1 MRLPRLFSRVAPP
14 PVITTADAEALEI
27 RALVQHGAA
36 FALDVDM
43 KLPASGVTALFGA
56 SGCGKTTLLRAVA
69 GLTRPRPGRINVA
82 GQVWQDDA
90 AGVWLS
96 THRRPLGMVFQEASL
111 FAHLDVQG
119 NLDYGRRR
127 IAPEE
132 QRIALEHAI
141 ELLGIAHLL
150 ARRPAQLSGGERQR
164 VAIARALAA
173 SPRLLLMDEPLAAL
187 DEARKAE
194 LLPYFERLQRE
205 LALPILYVSH
215 SLDEVARLAQHI
227 VLMEAGKV
235 LAHGAAG
242 EVLTRLDLPLARSE
256 AAGSV
261 VEGVV
266 ERLDTGDGLLDVRL
280 AGGALLHCLPRRT
293 GAPPVVGQ
301 RLRLRI
307 SARDVSISL
316 APLAGSSILNSVSA
330 RVLEL
335 AELDAAQALVVLD
348 AGAGARLLVRLTR
361 RSVAA
366 LQLAV
371 GQQVC
376 AHIKAVAVLG

>member
-1 MRLPRLFSRVAPP
+1 MTQSQTPP
-14 PVITTADAEALEI
+14 ESTLEI
-27 RALVQHGAA
+27 RAVVQRGAD
-36 FALDVDM
+36 FCLDVDVA
-43 KLPASGVTALFGA
+43 LPASGVTALFGV

-69 GLTRPRPGRINVA
+69 GLERPRPGRIAVA

-90 AGVWLS
+90 AGVWLP

-132 QRIALEHAI
+132 RRIALEHAI
-141 ELLGIAHLL
+141 DLLGIGHLL

-194 LLPYFERLQRE
+194 LLPYFERLQRA
-205 LALPILYVSH
+205 LSLPILYVSH
-215 SLDEVARLAQHI
+215 ALDEVVRLADTI
-227 VLMEAGKV
+227 VLMEGGHV
-235 LAHGAAG
+235 RAHGAAG
-242 EVLTRLDLPLARSE
+242 EVMTRLELPLARSE

-280 AGGALLHCLPRRT
+280 AGGALLHCLPRT
-293 GAPPVVGQ
+293 GGAPPAVGQ
-301 RLRLRI
+301 RLRLRVA
-307 SARDVSISL
+307 ARDVSISL
-316 APLAGSSILNSVSA
+316 APLQESSILNSVPA
-330 RVLEL
+330 RVAEL
-335 AELDAAQALVVLD
+335 TDLDAAQALAVLD
-348 AGAGARLLVRLTR
+348 AGGGARLLARLTR

-366 LQLAV
+366 LRLQA
-371 GQQVC
+371 GQEVC